1 MIDNLF
7 LLVALVFAGMKLLLI
22 IITTPPLG
30 RFMDAGAVFFPTL
43 LGIGLF
49 DRWSQLRKLRLRKV

>member
-1 MIDNLF
+1 
-7 LLVALVFAGMKLLLI
+7 MKLLLI

-30 RFMDAGAVFFPTL
+30 RFMDTGAVFFPTL

-49 DRWSQLRKLRLRKV
+49 DRWSRLRKVRLRKV